1 MSTTIRV
8 EHLARIEGHAGIT
21 VELEGKSVRN
31 VHFDVF
37 EGARL
42 LEGLLRGRSYQDVAQ
57 IISRICAICSAAHS
71 LTSLKATED
80 AFGVEPTSQTQLLR
94 DLLYR
99 GESIESHALHLFCL
113 AVPDYLGYPS
123 VVALAADLPDAAKL
137 GLRLKKL
144 GNTIQ
149 EVIGGRAVH
158 PVNCIVGG
166 FGALPTQDQLILLRR
181 DLTQAMNDCQTT
193 IDILAKLPPAD
204 FCHTPTQFAALQ
216 PPADYGYYAGNQ
228 IQVLANGKPGKG
240 NGELKVAAT
249 FAAADYR
256 SLTNEKAVPHS
267 HAKHSS
273 FDGRPFMVGSL
284 ARVTANR
291 QKLGKRAQQAI
302 EKLGLKLPSDNPM
315 DNNKAQAVELVF
327 DVEHALA
334 TVERLLDQGVK
345 PEQPVKV
352 CPRAG
357 TGTAVTEAPR
367 GLLVHSYTYDAS
379 GRIVSADVITPTAMN
394 AASIEHHFRCAVEQ
408 AAGDNHEA
416 LKKKLEMIA
425 RAYDPCVSCSVHL
438 MRIRN

>member
-21 VELEGKSVRN
+21 VELEGKSVRS

-80 AFGVEPTSQTQLLR
+80 AFGVQPSEQTHLLR

-123 VVALAADLPDAAKL
+123 VTALAADMPDVAKL

-149 EVIGGRAVH
+149 EVVGGRAVH
-158 PVNCIVGG
+158 PVNCILGG
-166 FGALPTQDQLILLRR
+166 FGALPTQDQLIPLRN
-181 DLTQAMNDCQTT
+181 DLMQAMADCETA
-193 IDILAKLPPAD
+193 IDILAKLPAAD
-204 FCHTPTQFAALQ
+204 FCHAPTQFAALR
-216 PPADYGYYAGNQ
+216 PPADYGYYHGNW
-228 IQVLANGKPGKG
+228 IEVLANGKAG
-240 NGELKVAAT
+240 NGGLKVAAELPG
-249 FAAADYR
+249 ADYR
-256 SLTNEKAVPHS
+256 SLTNEKAMPHS
-267 HAKHSS
+267 HAKHST
-273 FDGRPFMVGSL
+273 FDGKPFMVGAL

-291 QKLGKRAQQAI
+291 QKLSERALAAI
-302 EKLGLKLPSDNPM
+302 EKLALSLPSDNPM

-327 DVEHALA
+327 DVEQALA
-334 TVERLLDQGVK
+334 TVERLLGEGVK
-345 PEQPVKV
+345 PERPVSV

-367 GLLVHSYTYDAS
+367 GLLVHSYTYDEA
-379 GRIVSADVITPTAMN
+379 GRVVAADVITPTAMN
-394 AASIEHHFRCAVEQ
+394 AASIEHHFRHTVEQ
-408 AAGDNHEA
+408 SPDDKPEA

-438 MRIRN
+438 LRIKN